1 MWSKKSIL
9 LLPTIF
15 FLFVP
20 TVLSVSNPIK
30 FSDFERKNVHQINQ
44 LLDSP
49 LSFAFKDQWDSRVD
63 RYFFYSMA
71 LSKMKDPFTRK

>member
-1 MWSKKSIL
+1 MWSKKIIL
-9 LLPTIF
+9 LLPSIF

-20 TVLSVSNPIK
+20 TALSVNPIK

>member
-1 MWSKKSIL
+1 MWSKKIIL
-9 LLPTIF
+9 LLPSIF

-20 TVLSVSNPIK
+20 TVLSVNPIK